1 MSTAGFGVAGET
13 GFPSVTKMEWLAML
27 FCFPV
32 SYFAGSALNFSAQW
46 AQQK

>member
-13 GFPSVTKMEWLAML
+13 GFPSVTKTEWLALL

-32 SYFAGSALNFSAQW
+32 SYVAGSALNFSAQCP
-46 AQQK
+46 QQK